1 MAKILF
7 IMCVT
12 LLMPSLVFA
21 QDGGYGN
28 MDGGWHMM
36 PYGYGGFFMWILL
49 IGAIILIVFLVT
61 RPSKDKSNEPKPN
74 ESALDILK
82 KRYARGEITKE
93 EFEQMKQDL
102 NN

>member
-1 MAKILF
+1 MA
-7 IMCVT
+7 
-12 LLMPSLVFA
+12 SA
-21 QDGGYGN
+21 QDDGYGHMN

-36 PYGYGGFFMWILL
+36 NGGYAGLFMWILL
-49 IGAIILIVFLVT
+49 IVGIILIVFLVMQL
-61 RPSKDKSNEPKPN
+61 SKDKGGGATPH

>member
-1 MAKILF
+1 MEKILF
-7 IMCVT
+7 MICAT
-12 LLMPSLVFA
+12 LLMPSLIFA
-21 QDGGYGN
+21 QDDGYGN
-28 MDGGWHMM
+28 MHGGWNIMH
-36 PYGYGGFFMWILL
+36 YGYGGLIMWLVF
-49 IGAIILIVFLVT
+49 IGVIILIVFLVMQF
-61 RPSKDKSNEPKPN
+61 SKGKSKEPNPH